1 MTFVLDALN
10 WIPNHKRYWR
20 GIRQEDQAAGGNC
33 YFKVPTE
40 ARHLDLNIYEE
51 VVGTSTTCTADS
63 GMEHI
68 LNKMIMKLAM
78 ILMIYKFFIIVNKY
92 LVFDR
97 PSG

>member
-1 MTFVLDALN
+1 M
-10 WIPNHKRYWR
+10 
-20 GIRQEDQAAGGNC
+20 
-33 YFKVPTE
+33 
-40 ARHLDLNIYEE
+40 
-51 VVGTSTTCTADS
+51 GTSTTCTADS